1 VTEQDTS
8 PGYTRRRWVLA
19 TMTVCLLVVIMGN
32 TILHV
37 ALPTLQ
43 RDLGATHGELQW
55 AIDAYI
61 LVFAGLLFTWG
72 VVGDRIGRRKV
83 LLIGLSVFAVGS
95 VFAALSDSPV
105 ELIGWR
111 AVMGIG
117 GAAVQPTTLAVITN
131 VFPSRE
137 RGRAI
142 GVWAS
147 TGGIAVA
154 GGPLAG
160 GLVLEH
166 FWWGAVFLLGVPVA
180 LLGIAGIL
188 AVVPESRDPAPG
200 KVDIPGVLLSIAALS
215 GIVYGIIRGGSGR
228 GWTTPGVLVPL
239 VGGLLL
245 LAVFVWLQRRS
256 KHPALDVS
264 LFRNPSFSAAAGALG
279 LNFFALQ
286 GATFYLVYYL
296 QGARGFSALESGA
309 ALIPVALGMAVMGT
323 RSSALAERFGA
334 KAVCGTG
341 FLLIALSFAGFQL
354 LDLDAPV
361 WLLLGIL
368 TVQGLGMGSVFAP
381 ATESIMSVVPREK
394 AGAGAAV
401 NNSVR
406 QVGGAL
412 GVAILGSLLAAS
424 YSAHL
429 GSAVDALPPNART
442 EASQSIV
449 GTLEEVRR
457 VQQEGDPEAARAA
470 ADLVDPA
477 REAFVAAMHVTA
489 IGTAITAL
497 IAAGVVLIWL
507 PGKRAGS
514 SRSPGASHG
523 PPTGG
528 PGALATESSPPVQNG
543 RRDPFALW
551 WRTVSRT
558 RPPLRSPDTVR
569 QDDRRDWDSRA
580 APPR

>member
-1 VTEQDTS
+1 
-8 PGYTRRRWVLA
+8 
-19 TMTVCLLVVIMGN
+19 
-32 TILHV
+32 
-37 ALPTLQ
+37 
-43 RDLGATHGELQW
+43 
-55 AIDAYI
+55 
-61 LVFAGLLFTWG
+61 
-72 VVGDRIGRRKV
+72 
-83 LLIGLSVFAVGS
+83 
-95 VFAALSDSPV
+95 
-105 ELIGWR
+105 
-111 AVMGIG
+111 
-117 GAAVQPTTLAVITN
+117 
-131 VFPSRE
+131 VFPARE

-142 GVWAS
+142 GVWAA
-147 TGGIAVA
+147 TAGIAVA
-154 GGPLAG
+154 GGSLAG

-166 FWWGAVFLLGVPVA
+166 FWWGSVFLLGVPVA
-180 LLGIAGIL
+180 ALRIAGIL
-188 AVVPESRDPAPG
+188 AVVPESRDPDPG
-200 KVDIPGVLLSIAALS
+200 KVDIPGVLLSILALA
-215 GIVYGIIRGGSGR
+215 GVVYGIIRGGSGQ

-239 VGGLLL
+239 VGGLVL

-256 KHPALDVS
+256 RHPALDVS
-264 LFRNPSFSAAAGALG
+264 LFRNPSFSAAAAALG

-309 ALIPVALGMAVMGT
+309 SLIPVAVGMAVMGT
-323 RSSALAERFGA
+323 RSSALADRFGA

-361 WLLLGIL
+361 WLLLVVL
-368 TVQGLGMGSVFAP
+368 AVQGHCMGSVFAP

-429 GSAVDALPPNART
+429 GPAVDALPPAARA

-457 VQQEGDPEAARAA
+457 VQQDGEPEAASAA
-470 ADLVDPA
+470 AELVEPA

-497 IAAGVVLIWL
+497 IAAGVVLVWL
-507 PGKRAGS
+507 PGKRRRC
-514 SRSPGASHG
+514 SRSLNDPKGQ
-523 PPTGG
+523 PT
-528 PGALATESSPPVQNG
+528 V
-543 RRDPFALW
+543 DP
-551 WRTVSRT
+551 
-558 RPPLRSPDTVR
+558 RSPVPGEFPC
-569 QDDRRDWDSRA
+569 DSTA
-580 APPR
+580 